1 MNRLRGDTIIE
12 LMLAFSIFSLAA
24 VSTIAI
30 MNRGAAM
37 SQQSLEISLVRAQM
51 DGQAEA
57 VRYLRDT
64 SSPLWDTIVANHL
77 TTNIAPLSPATCP
90 SASEI
95 RGDDGFFISQQGA
108 NLVIRSSEADFSIPT
123 TYAKI
128 GSEDVADTTS
138 HGLWVQIAKSDSG
151 SDSHNI
157 TAYDVYVHA
166 CWDSLVADNVPA
178 TLGTI
183 VRIYDK

>member
-1 MNRLRGDTIIE
+1 MKKLRGDTIIE

-24 VSTIAI
+24 VSTISI
-30 MNRGAAM
+30 MNRGVAM

-57 VRYLRDT
+57 IRYLRDT
-64 SSPLWDTIVANHL
+64 SSPLWDTIVSNHM
-77 TTNIAPLSPATCP
+77 TTNVAPLSPATCP
-90 SASEI
+90 SASDI
-95 RGDDGFFISQQGA
+95 RDNDGFFIGQQGA
-108 NLVIRSSEADFSIPT
+108 NLVIRSAESDFSVPV
-123 TYAKI
+123 TYARI
-128 GSEDVADTTS
+128 GSEDVGDTTS
-138 HGLWVQIAKSDSG
+138 HGLWVQIAESDSG

-157 TAYDVYVHA
+157 IAYDVYVHA
-166 CWDSLVADNVPA
+166 CWDSLVTDGAPA